1 MCLAIPSR
9 IVEIK
14 DTIATVDVDGVKRE
28 ASIMLLEDVKK
39 GDYVIVHAGFAISKL
54 DEKSAEQTLKAL
66 REMLDLSD
74 QSFVENE
81 GAAKNT
87 EASDRGSLNGQGA

>member
-39 GDYVIVHAGFAISKL
+39 GDYGIVHAGVAISKL
-54 DEKSAEQTLKAL
+54 VEKSAEQTLKAL

-74 QSFVENE
+74 QSVMKTESIAENAE
-81 GAAKNT
+81 V
-87 EASDRGSLNGQGA
+87 SDHGTLNGQEA

>member
-9 IVEIK
+9 IIDIK

-28 ASIMLLEDVKK
+28 ASIMLLDDVKK

-54 DEKSAEQTLKAL
+54 DEESAELTLKELRAMLDFSDGKQVDQTL
-66 REMLDLSD
+66 S
-74 QSFVENE
+74 
-81 GAAKNT
+81 
-87 EASDRGSLNGQGA
+87 GQEHS

>member
-54 DEKSAEQTLKAL
+54 DEKSAEQTLTAL

-74 QSFVENE
+74 QSVMKTESAAENAE
-81 GAAKNT
+81 VPAHDA
-87 EASDRGSLNGQGA
+87 LNGQGV

>member
-1 MCLAIPSR
+1 MCLAIPSK
-9 IVEIK
+9 IIEIK

-54 DEKSAEQTLKAL
+54 DEKSAEQTLKEL
-66 REMLDLSD
+66 REMLDLADGKIQD
-74 QSFVENE
+74 QSIYE
-81 GAAKNT
+81 
-87 EASDRGSLNGQGA
+87 

>member
-14 DTIATVDVDGVKRE
+14 DTIATIDVDGVKRE
-28 ASIMLLEDVKK
+28 ASTMLLENVKK

-74 QSFVENE
+74 QSFEDNE
-81 GAAKNT
+81 SAAKKT
-87 EASDRGSLNGQGA
+87 EASDLGSLNGQGA

>member
-9 IVEIK
+9 IIDIQDKVAI
-14 DTIATVDVDGVKRE
+14 VDVDGVKRE

-54 DEKSAEQTLKAL
+54 DEESAKQTLKEL
-66 REMLDLSD
+66 REMLELSD
-74 QSFVENE
+74 QQARDQSM
-81 GAAKNT
+81 A
-87 EASDRGSLNGQGA
+87 